1 MNKKEL
7 ITAVAEKMN
16 ASKKD
21 AGDFI
26 DAFIEVVSSSLEN
39 KEEVK
44 LVGFGTFS
52 VSERKARKGVNP
64 QTKEPI
70 EIPARTVPKFKP
82 GNELIVLFY
91 N

>member
-7 ITAVAEKMN
+7 IAAIAEKMN

-21 AGDFI
+21 AGDFV
-26 DAFIEVVSSSLEN
+26 DAFVDVVSSSLEN

-64 QTKEPI
+64 QTKESI
-70 EIPARTVPKFKP
+70 DIPARSVPKFKP
-82 GNELIVLFY
+82 GNELKERVK
-91 N
+91 

>member
-7 ITAVAEKMN
+7 ITAIAEKMN

-26 DAFIEVVSSSLEN
+26 DSFVEVVSSSLEK
-39 KEEVK
+39 KEDVK

-82 GNELIVLFY
+82 GNELKERVK
-91 N
+91 